1 MGESEPDVLLGSV
14 KFPGGPSPA
23 YSSPASLH
31 RLQIMA
37 VAESACAWLI
47 EQMPQLVFPVK
58 LEEVIQETGERS
70 YED

>member
-1 MGESEPDVLLGSV
+1 
-14 KFPGGPSPA
+14 
-23 YSSPASLH
+23 
-31 RLQIMA
+31 MA

-58 LEEVIQETGERS
+58 LEEVIQQTGERS